1 MVKHSRRYLAS
12 LAVAGLAAVAVATGG
27 SAAGQEIPAD
37 PTSSTT
43 TSSTVAAPPTT
54 YSNPDAPPPTAPVG
68 TAPVVTLPPGW
79 TPVPPGQPAPT
90 STIPGTDNFVMVMNC
105 DGQWI
110 TVGVIPGIAP
120 LQQECRPCPPGGCP
134 EVTGIEAPLIES
146 EALGE
151 GEPGGR
157 VDATPASLSSPGP
170 SESEPAPIRVT
181 G

>member
-1 MVKHSRRYLAS
+1 MVKHSRRYLVS

-54 YSNPDAPPPTAPVG
+54 YSNPDAPQTTAPVG

-90 STIPGTDNFVMVMNC
+90 STIPGTDAFVIITGC
-105 DGQWI
+105 DGQPMM
-110 TVGVIPGIAP
+110 VGVIPGIAP
-120 LQQECRPCPPGGCP
+120 LQDECRPCPPGGCP
-134 EVTGIEAPLIES
+134 EVTVVGLQPGP
-146 EALGE
+146 LGE

-170 SESEPAPIRVT
+170 SEPEPAPIRVT